1 MHRYMWPRPDQFH
14 QLVGLDKLH
23 TWLKGDAAM
32 PDCSLPHRLA
42 ELSSCCRGAS
52 CCGPVDKHRCAHSGE
67 SCINTNSCWR
77 HVSLVCFMQHA
88 PGSAMTSQAFHKRNA
103 EPRFGA
109 SEQLTKVA
117 LPAAEPRRPC
127 CCALCAAAGAL
138 CCGSWR
144 RRCGQLPLPTAAPA
158 AVAVESGMSRK
169 SLHTKCATRQRR
181 AMACDCTTT
190 ASKGGCRGVPA
201 LQRICSHGMARS
213 MLGHT
218 LHSRIAA
225 HKQYIAPQR

>member
-1 MHRYMWPRPDQFH
+1 MAQTRPIPPAGGAGQVAYLAERRRGDARLLAAPQAGGTLLLLQGRQLLWPCRQASLRSFWR
-14 QLVGLDKLH
+14 KLH
-23 TWLKGDAAM
+23 QHELLLEACLPRVLHAA
-32 PDCSLPHRLA
+32 CSRQRH
-42 ELSSCCRGAS
+42 
-52 CCGPVDKHRCAHSGE
+52 DKPG
-67 SCINTNSCWR
+67 
-77 HVSLVCFMQHA
+77 VSH
-88 PGSAMTSQAFHKRNA
+88 RNA